1 MGGQPKG
8 LLPVPGSGEPL
19 VVHALRVSAD
29 AGYAACWLVGD
40 LPAYDDVAG
49 GLMLAGFRGRL
60 GDDPAGVGPLGGLRA
75 LLMAGAQLG
84 LEQVVAVA
92 CDMPFVTA
100 PLLGALRTHASDAAV
115 VAARRDPS
123 APWEPL
129 LARYRPRAVLPALD
143 AALSAGTRSFQALLA
158 TVDVARFEADGVT
171 RALDDWDRPEDVRS
185 E

>member
-40 LPAYDDVAG
+40 LPAYDDVVSGQALVG
-49 GLMLAGFRGRL
+49 YRGRL

-75 LLMAGAQLG
+75 LLMAGAQRG
-84 LEQVVAVA
+84 LEQVVAIA

-129 LARYRPRAVLPALD
+129 LARYRPSAVLPALD

-158 TVDVARFEADGVT
+158 TVEVVRFEADGVT